1 MKKLLSVFLIL
12 IIILFSGCSSSYMDK
27 TEGDIIPPVQDSTAS
42 TLSLIAPLYFRFYN
56 EPMLIRYALNV
67 ETTTHEQPEF
77 YALTALL
84 SKPLGERSDITYLFN
99 GKTKLVS
106 VKSDNNYLYVT
117 LSQDFYDDT
126 KGANDEETRLN
137 RKLAIYSIVN
147 TVCEMG
153 NHNYVQIYI
162 EQNGAQLRP
171 DSYTVGFQ
179 KSQGDSAPL
188 GPLSRETD
196 LLLTPSLVTKTAL
209 NYYSKTE
216 WNKLYLYLTEGATK
230 NNITT
235 NNTNTKV
242 KNINL
247 SGGTYTSDANKNV
260 FLLSTSLKN
269 THPEFISRGTYS
281 SDPSEYLENGYTTT
295 KDNSLYKVLQ
305 NTINVFK
312 ENNQNN
318 NISPII
324 ITIIFLSLIPLT
336 IYKLYKRYY

>member
-1 MKKLLSVFLIL
+1 MKKLLSVFLVL
-12 IIILFSGCSSSYMDK
+12 IIVLACGCTSSYMDK
-27 TEGDIIPPVQDSTAS
+27 TDGDIIPPVQDSTVS
-42 TLSLIAPLYFRFYN
+42 TLSLVAPLYFRFYN

-84 SKPLGERSDITYLFN
+84 SNPLGQRSDITYLFK

-126 KGANDEETRLN
+126 KGASDEETRLN

-171 DSYTVGFQ
+171 DSYAVGLQ

-196 LLLTPSLVTKTAL
+196 LLLTPSNVTKIAL
-209 NYYSKTE
+209 DYYSKTE
-216 WNKLYLYLTEGATK
+216 WDKLYLYLSEGSEKLPVLEEMAQQFNYLDLK
-230 NNITT
+230 MSEITVED
-235 NNTNTKV
+235 N
-242 KNINL
+242 
-247 SGGTYTSDANKNV
+247 YTVSDDNKTAYV
-260 FLLSTSLKN
+260 Q
-269 THPEFISRGTYS
+269 ISFKIRS
-281 SDPSEYLENGYTTT
+281 
-295 KDNSLYKVLQ
+295 Q
-305 NTINVFK
+305 NTSYEVSNVPLQLNLKGRTWLINYD
-312 ENNQNN
+312 
-318 NISPII
+318 
-324 ITIIFLSLIPLT
+324 SLL
-336 IYKLYKRYY
+336 KHLGAQK

>member
-12 IIILFSGCSSSYMDK
+12 IIVLASGCSSGYMDK
-27 TEGDIIPPVQDSTAS
+27 TDGDIIPPVQDSTVS
-42 TLSLIAPLYFRFYN
+42 TLSVAAPLYFRFYN

-84 SKPLGERSDITYLFN
+84 SKPLGERSDITYLFK
-99 GKTKLVS
+99 GRTKLVS

-117 LSQDFYDDT
+117 LSQDFYEDT

-153 NHNYVQIYI
+153 NHNYVQVYI

-171 DSYTVGFQ
+171 DSYTVGLQ

-188 GPLSRETD
+188 GPLSRDTA
-196 LLLTPSLVTKTAL
+196 LLLTPSNVTKTAL

-216 WNKLYLYLTEGATK
+216 WDKLYLYLTEG
-230 NNITT
+230 
-235 NNTNTKV
+235 NTKLPV
-242 KNINL
+242 LEEMMQNLNYLDLKMSEFTVEDNYTVSDDGKTAFVQISFKIRSQSASYEISNVPLQLNLKGRAWLINYD
-247 SGGTYTSDANKNV
+247 S
-260 FLLSTSLKN
+260 LL
-269 THPEFISRGTYS
+269 
-281 SDPSEYLENGYTTT
+281 
-295 KDNSLYKVLQ
+295 
-305 NTINVFK
+305 
-312 ENNQNN
+312 
-318 NISPII
+318 
-324 ITIIFLSLIPLT
+324 
-336 IYKLYKRYY
+336 KLLGVQK

>member
-117 LSQDFYDDT
+117 LSQDFYDET

-196 LLLTPSLVTKTAL
+196 LLLTPSVVTKTAL

-230 NNITT
+230 LPVLEEMAQDFNYLDLKMSEFTVEDN
-235 NNTNTKV
+235 
-242 KNINL
+242 
-247 SGGTYTSDANKNV
+247 YTVSDDGKTAYV
-260 FLLSTSLKN
+260 Q
-269 THPEFISRGTYS
+269 ISFKIRS
-281 SDPSEYLENGYTTT
+281 
-295 KDNSLYKVLQ
+295 Q
-305 NTINVFK
+305 NTSYEISNVPLLLNLKGRAWLINYD
-312 ENNQNN
+312 
-318 NISPII
+318 
-324 ITIIFLSLIPLT
+324 SLL
-336 IYKLYKRYY
+336 KHLGVQK

>member
-99 GKTKLVS
+99 GKTKLLS

-196 LLLTPSLVTKTAL
+196 LLLTPSVVTKTAL

-230 NNITT
+230 LPVLEEMAQDFNYLDLKMSEFTVEDN
-235 NNTNTKV
+235 
-242 KNINL
+242 
-247 SGGTYTSDANKNV
+247 YTVSDDGKTAYV
-260 FLLSTSLKN
+260 Q
-269 THPEFISRGTYS
+269 ISFKIRS
-281 SDPSEYLENGYTTT
+281 
-295 KDNSLYKVLQ
+295 Q
-305 NTINVFK
+305 NTSYEISNVPLLLNLKGRAWLINYD
-312 ENNQNN
+312 
-318 NISPII
+318 
-324 ITIIFLSLIPLT
+324 SLL
-336 IYKLYKRYY
+336 KHLGVQK

>member
-137 RKLAIYSIVN
+137 RKLAIHSIVN

-196 LLLTPSLVTKTAL
+196 LLLTPSVVTKTAL

-230 NNITT
+230 LPVLEEMAQDFNYLDLKMSEFTVEDN
-235 NNTNTKV
+235 
-242 KNINL
+242 
-247 SGGTYTSDANKNV
+247 YTVSDDGKTAYV
-260 FLLSTSLKN
+260 Q
-269 THPEFISRGTYS
+269 ISFKIRS
-281 SDPSEYLENGYTTT
+281 
-295 KDNSLYKVLQ
+295 Q
-305 NTINVFK
+305 NTSYEISNVPLLLNLKGRAWLINYD
-312 ENNQNN
+312 
-318 NISPII
+318 
-324 ITIIFLSLIPLT
+324 SLL
-336 IYKLYKRYY
+336 KHLGVQK

>member
-196 LLLTPSLVTKTAL
+196 LLLTPSVVTKTAL

-230 NNITT
+230 LPVLEEMAQDFNYLDLKMSEFTVEDN
-235 NNTNTKV
+235 
-242 KNINL
+242 
-247 SGGTYTSDANKNV
+247 YTVSDDGKTAYV
-260 FLLSTSLKN
+260 Q
-269 THPEFISRGTYS
+269 ISFKIRS
-281 SDPSEYLENGYTTT
+281 
-295 KDNSLYKVLQ
+295 Q
-305 NTINVFK
+305 NTSYEISNVPLLLNLKGRAWLINYD
-312 ENNQNN
+312 
-318 NISPII
+318 
-324 ITIIFLSLIPLT
+324 SLL
-336 IYKLYKRYY
+336 KHLGVQK

>member
-137 RKLAIYSIVN
+137 RKLAIHSIVN

-196 LLLTPSLVTKTAL
+196 LLLTPSVVTKTAL

-230 NNITT
+230 LPVLEEMAQDFNYLDLKMSEFAVEDN
-235 NNTNTKV
+235 
-242 KNINL
+242 
-247 SGGTYTSDANKNV
+247 YTVSDDGKTAYV
-260 FLLSTSLKN
+260 Q
-269 THPEFISRGTYS
+269 ISFKIRS
-281 SDPSEYLENGYTTT
+281 
-295 KDNSLYKVLQ
+295 Q
-305 NTINVFK
+305 NTSYEISNVPLLLNLKGRAWLINYD
-312 ENNQNN
+312 
-318 NISPII
+318 
-324 ITIIFLSLIPLT
+324 SLL
-336 IYKLYKRYY
+336 KHLGVQK

>member
-196 LLLTPSLVTKTAL
+196 LLLTPSVVTKTAL

-216 WNKLYLYLTEGATK
+216 WNKLYLYLTEGVTK
-230 NNITT
+230 LPILEEMAQDFNYLDLKMSEFTVEDN
-235 NNTNTKV
+235 
-242 KNINL
+242 
-247 SGGTYTSDANKNV
+247 YTVSDDGKTAYV
-260 FLLSTSLKN
+260 Q
-269 THPEFISRGTYS
+269 ISFKIRS
-281 SDPSEYLENGYTTT
+281 
-295 KDNSLYKVLQ
+295 Q
-305 NTINVFK
+305 NTSYEISNVPLLLNLKGRAWLINYD
-312 ENNQNN
+312 
-318 NISPII
+318 
-324 ITIIFLSLIPLT
+324 SLL
-336 IYKLYKRYY
+336 KHLGVQK